1 MISLQHLS
9 LRREQTQI
17 LDDVSLEMK
26 PGENWVILG
35 RNGSGKTTLL
45 EMMTGYLFPS
55 KGSVEVL
62 GYTYGQC
69 DLREVRKEIGYIGP
83 SLMEKLSL
91 EDPVW
96 EVVATGAYAF
106 LRFYQTIPQSVKEQA
121 LELLEGM
128 NLGELAYHPFG
139 SLSQGERKKAM
150 LARCLIASPKLLILD
165 EPCAGLDL
173 YEREKMLYEINKLG
187 EQKVAVV
194 YVTHHVE
201 EIVPLFTHV
210 ALIRGGKLAGAGP
223 KEEVLTQEMLMDTF
237 GLPVAVEWEHGR
249 PWIKIRPGGSS
260 I

>member
-1 MISLQHLS
+1 MISLQHLT
-9 LRREQTQI
+9 LRREQSLI

-26 PGENWVILG
+26 QGENWVILG

-62 GYTYGQC
+62 GYKYGQC

-91 EDPVW
+91 TDPVW
-96 EVVATGAYAF
+96 EVVATGAYAY
-106 LRFYQTIPQSVKEQA
+106 LRFYQDIPHAVHDQA
-121 LELLEGM
+121 IRLLEDM

-139 SLSQGERKKAM
+139 TLSQGERKKAM
-150 LARCLIASPKLLILD
+150 LARCLMAEPKLLILD

-173 YEREKMLYEINKLG
+173 YEREKMLAEIDKLK
-187 EQKVAVV
+187 QRDVSVV

-210 ALIRGGKLAGAGP
+210 ALIRDGKLAGSGP
-223 KEEVLTQEMLMDTF
+223 KEEVLTKEMILATYDI
-237 GLPVAVEWEHGR
+237 PADIEWDSGR
-249 PWIKIRPGGSS
+249 PWIKIRPGGS
-260 I
+260 IL